1 MAPSQSLI
9 VGYQKLV
16 VQVSALTKQE
26 ALEWADAIRETAR
39 DQSNKT
45 FFPSNLFL
53 RTWTCWNPS
62 RKCDMDILKV
72 VLGQVFN
79 FKLDSFASKQNTSV
93 IFLQP
98 VLELKTWPRFCPVSL
113 SLSMVPVD
121 QQ

>member
-1 MAPSQSLI
+1 MRTATKNDVQYDDFKMAPSQSLI

-53 RTWTCWNPS
+53 RTWTC
-62 RKCDMDILKV
+62 
-72 VLGQVFN
+72 
-79 FKLDSFASKQNTSV
+79 
-93 IFLQP
+93 
-98 VLELKTWPRFCPVSL
+98 
-113 SLSMVPVD
+113 
-121 QQ
+121 